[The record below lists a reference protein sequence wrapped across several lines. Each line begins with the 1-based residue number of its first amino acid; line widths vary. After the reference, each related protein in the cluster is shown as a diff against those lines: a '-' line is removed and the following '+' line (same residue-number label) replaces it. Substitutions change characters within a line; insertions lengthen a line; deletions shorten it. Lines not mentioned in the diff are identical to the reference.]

1 MNTTRLAA
9 VLGISAMTA
18 ACGTGGG
25 RSSSGTSSGSQSTTL
40 SSSGSSSLS
49 SSGVTGTGSRASSA
63 TSAPSG
69 STSGSS
75 SGSASTSSG
84 SQCTSGTVHA
94 AFQTCTGNSDC
105 ACPQICVETCGE
117 IATCQ
122 TPCPGPAPGTFG
134 GACQVVTAGDGTCQ
148 PTPFTG
154 ADGGASLAGFCIL
167 NGTEAAGGSSSCA
180 LDMFC
185 GSADP
190 TQLCIAGQICATTGV
205 GRACSTLC
213 ATPGQTGS
221 CTGGQQCNFLFPG
234 YSSAGYCGACM
245 PVEGRCFADAD
256 CCNGSCRNGSCSLVI
271 AGGACTPGTVSGAFQ
286 SCASGSDCT
295 CPQLCVDVGIGT
307 GVCETPCPG
316 AAPGTFGGACQ
327 VVTAGDGTCQPS
339 QVNHPDGG
347 VSLAGFCIPNGTETA
362 DGSSDCSVQ
371 EAEEFPPATPAELC
385 VAGQICPAI
394 SQACATFCATPGQA
408 GSCTAGQQCNFLFSG
423 VSNAGYCGECM
434 TAGGPCIAHTD
445 CCTGLSCSNGFCG

>member
-1 MNTTRLAA
+1 MHIWHRPRRLPD
-9 VLGISAMTA
+9 LHRQQRL
-18 ACGTGGG
+18 CLPPDL
-25 RSSSGTSSGSQSTTL
+25 RRDLRRNRDL
-40 SSSGSSSLS
+40 SDSMP
-49 SSGVTGTGSRASSA
+49 GSRPRHIRRRLPGSHCWRWHLSA
-63 TSAPSG
+63 NP
-69 STSGSS
+69 
-75 SGSASTSSG
+75 
-84 SQCTSGTVHA
+84 VH
-94 AFQTCTGNSDC
+94 G
-105 ACPQICVETCGE
+105 CGW
-117 IATCQ
+117 
-122 TPCPGPAPGTFG
+122 
-134 GACQVVTAGDGTCQ
+134 
-148 PTPFTG
+148 
-154 ADGGASLAGFCIL
+154 GASLAGFCIL

-271 AGGACTPGTVSGAFQ
+271 AGGACTPGTVPGAFQ

-408 GSCTAGQQCNFLFSG
+408 GSCTAGRTVQLPLFRRFQRGLLRRVHDRRRPLHRPHGLLYRTELQQRLLRLT
-423 VSNAGYCGECM
+423 CM
-434 TAGGPCIAHTD
+434 TNN
-445 CCTGLSCSNGFCG
+445 S